1 MFETLLQS
9 SYFALF
15 LIIAL
20 GFMLGRIQIKGLS
33 LDVSAVIFIALLFG
47 HFGVIIPKELGL
59 SLIHIFTAILF
70 MSCCLF
76 LTVGCQQKKQGF
88 DDKSVSQAIQKVIQ
102 IKYPGATITDYDKDA
117 AGVEVDI
124 KDKGVKKEVLLG
136 KNNEWLSTKFDIHAE
151 DVPVDIMDN
160 LTNSAYHEYKIDE
173 VTQIDKPSG
182 TFYVFKLEHENNEVR
197 LTFNSEAQLLK

>member
-1 MFETLLQS
+1 MKL
-9 SYFALF
+9 
-15 LIIAL
+15 
-20 GFMLGRIQIKGLS
+20 K
-33 LDVSAVIFIALLFG
+33 VS
-47 HFGVIIPKELGL
+47 
-59 SLIHIFTAILF
+59 FTAILF

-102 IKYPGATITDYDKDA
+102 IKYP
-117 AGVEVDI
+117 VDI
-124 KDKGVKKEVLLG
+124 
-136 KNNEWLSTKFDIHAE
+136 I
-151 DVPVDIMDN
+151 DN

>member
-1 MFETLLQS
+1 MKL
-9 SYFALF
+9 
-15 LIIAL
+15 
-20 GFMLGRIQIKGLS
+20 K
-33 LDVSAVIFIALLFG
+33 VS
-47 HFGVIIPKELGL
+47 
-59 SLIHIFTAILF
+59 FTAILF

-88 DDKSVSQAIQKVIQ
+88 D
-102 IKYPGATITDYDKDA
+102 
-117 AGVEVDI
+117 
-124 KDKGVKKEVLLG
+124 DKGVKKEVLLG

>member
-1 MFETLLQS
+1 MKL
-9 SYFALF
+9 
-15 LIIAL
+15 
-20 GFMLGRIQIKGLS
+20 K
-33 LDVSAVIFIALLFG
+33 VS
-47 HFGVIIPKELGL
+47 
-59 SLIHIFTAILF
+59 FTAILF

-173 VTQIDKPSG
+173 V
-182 TFYVFKLEHENNEVR
+182 R

>member
-1 MFETLLQS
+1 MKL
-9 SYFALF
+9 
-15 LIIAL
+15 
-20 GFMLGRIQIKGLS
+20 K
-33 LDVSAVIFIALLFG
+33 VS
-47 HFGVIIPKELGL
+47 
-59 SLIHIFTAILF
+59 FTAVLF
-70 MSCCLF
+70 MSYCLF
-76 LTVGCQQKKQGF
+76 LTVGCQQKKQGS
-88 DDKSVSQAIQKVIQ
+88 DDKSVPQAIQKVIQ

-173 VTQIDKPSG
+173 VTHIDKPSG

>member
-1 MFETLLQS
+1 MKL
-9 SYFALF
+9 
-15 LIIAL
+15 
-20 GFMLGRIQIKGLS
+20 K
-33 LDVSAVIFIALLFG
+33 VS
-47 HFGVIIPKELGL
+47 
-59 SLIHIFTAILF
+59 FTAILF

-160 LTNSAYHEYKIDE
+160 LTNSAYHEYN
-173 VTQIDKPSG
+173 
-182 TFYVFKLEHENNEVR
+182 LNN
-197 LTFNSEAQLLK
+197 S

>member
-1 MFETLLQS
+1 MKL
-9 SYFALF
+9 
-15 LIIAL
+15 
-20 GFMLGRIQIKGLS
+20 K
-33 LDVSAVIFIALLFG
+33 VS
-47 HFGVIIPKELGL
+47 
-59 SLIHIFTAILF
+59 FTAILF

-76 LTVGCQQKKQGF
+76 LTVGCQQKKQGS
-88 DDKSVSQAIQKVIQ
+88 DDKSVPQAIQKVIQ

-160 LTNSAYHEYKIDE
+160 LTNSAYHEY
-173 VTQIDKPSG
+173 TS
-182 TFYVFKLEHENNEVR
+182 LREHFTYSN
-197 LTFNSEAQLLK
+197 

>member
-1 MFETLLQS
+1 MKL
-9 SYFALF
+9 
-15 LIIAL
+15 
-20 GFMLGRIQIKGLS
+20 K
-33 LDVSAVIFIALLFG
+33 VS
-47 HFGVIIPKELGL
+47 
-59 SLIHIFTAILF
+59 FTAILF

-173 VTQIDKPSG
+173 VNLFLFQI
-182 TFYVFKLEHENNEVR
+182 FIRIF
-197 LTFNSEAQLLK
+197 Q

>member
-1 MFETLLQS
+1 MQCVPVAHAVTTLVHFPFAPSAIATFPAAMF
-9 SYFALF
+9 A
-15 LIIAL
+15 IIT
-20 GFMLGRIQIKGLS
+20 GTVNGL
-33 LDVSAVIFIALLFG
+33 
-47 HFGVIIPKELGL
+47 K
-59 SLIHIFTAILF
+59 
-70 MSCCLF
+70 
-76 LTVGCQQKKQGF
+76 
-88 DDKSVSQAIQKVIQ
+88 
-102 IKYPGATITDYDKDA
+102 
-117 AGVEVDI
+117 VDI

>member
-1 MFETLLQS
+1 MKL
-9 SYFALF
+9 
-15 LIIAL
+15 
-20 GFMLGRIQIKGLS
+20 K
-33 LDVSAVIFIALLFG
+33 VS
-47 HFGVIIPKELGL
+47 
-59 SLIHIFTAILF
+59 FTAILF

-102 IKYPGATITDYDKDA
+102 IKYPGATITDYDKD
-117 AGVEVDI
+117 
-124 KDKGVKKEVLLG
+124 VKKEVLLG

>member
-1 MFETLLQS
+1 MKL
-9 SYFALF
+9 
-15 LIIAL
+15 
-20 GFMLGRIQIKGLS
+20 K
-33 LDVSAVIFIALLFG
+33 VS
-47 HFGVIIPKELGL
+47 
-59 SLIHIFTAILF
+59 FTAILF

-76 LTVGCQQKKQGF
+76 LTVGCQQKKQGS
-88 DDKSVSQAIQKVIQ
+88 DDKSVPQAIQKVIQ
-102 IKYPGATITDYDKDA
+102 MKYPGATITDYDKDA
-117 AGVEVDI
+117 EGVEVDI

-197 LTFNSEAQLLK
+197 LTFNSETQLLK

>member
-1 MFETLLQS
+1 
-9 SYFALF
+9 
-15 LIIAL
+15 
-20 GFMLGRIQIKGLS
+20 
-33 LDVSAVIFIALLFG
+33 
-47 HFGVIIPKELGL
+47 
-59 SLIHIFTAILF
+59 

-151 DVPVDIMDN
+151 DVCLLYTSPSPRDGATSRMPS
-160 LTNSAYHEYKIDE
+160 SA
-173 VTQIDKPSG
+173 
-182 TFYVFKLEHENNEVR
+182 
-197 LTFNSEAQLLK
+197 

>member
-1 MFETLLQS
+1 MKL
-9 SYFALF
+9 
-15 LIIAL
+15 
-20 GFMLGRIQIKGLS
+20 K
-33 LDVSAVIFIALLFG
+33 VS
-47 HFGVIIPKELGL
+47 
-59 SLIHIFTAILF
+59 FTAILF

-76 LTVGCQQKKQGF
+76 LTVGCQQKKQGS
-88 DDKSVSQAIQKVIQ
+88 DDKSVPQAIQKVIQ
-102 IKYPGATITDYDKDA
+102 MKYPGATITDYDKDA

-173 VTQIDKPSG
+173 VTQ
-182 TFYVFKLEHENNEVR
+182 TARV
-197 LTFNSEAQLLK
+197 NSEATLMGKAECWSETENPKDKQ

>member
-1 MFETLLQS
+1 MKL
-9 SYFALF
+9 
-15 LIIAL
+15 
-20 GFMLGRIQIKGLS
+20 K
-33 LDVSAVIFIALLFG
+33 VS
-47 HFGVIIPKELGL
+47 
-59 SLIHIFTAILF
+59 FTAILF

-76 LTVGCQQKKQGF
+76 LTVGCQQKKQGS
-88 DDKSVSQAIQKVIQ
+88 DDKSVPQAIQKVIQ

-151 DVPVDIMDN
+151 DLNINACNIYDEDVPVDIMDN

-197 LTFNSEAQLLK
+197 LTFNSKAQLLK

>member
-1 MFETLLQS
+1 MKL
-9 SYFALF
+9 
-15 LIIAL
+15 
-20 GFMLGRIQIKGLS
+20 K
-33 LDVSAVIFIALLFG
+33 VS
-47 HFGVIIPKELGL
+47 
-59 SLIHIFTAILF
+59 FTAILF

-173 VTQIDKPSG
+173 VLPHNR
-182 TFYVFKLEHENNEVR
+182 F
-197 LTFNSEAQLLK
+197 LLRYAGFLYLR

>member
-1 MFETLLQS
+1 M
-9 SYFALF
+9 LF
-15 LIIAL
+15 
-20 GFMLGRIQIKGLS
+20 RS
-33 LDVSAVIFIALLFG
+33 
-47 HFGVIIPKELGL
+47 
-59 SLIHIFTAILF
+59 
-70 MSCCLF
+70 
-76 LTVGCQQKKQGF
+76 
-88 DDKSVSQAIQKVIQ
+88 
-102 IKYPGATITDYDKDA
+102 
-117 AGVEVDI
+117 GVEVDI

>member
-1 MFETLLQS
+1 MKL
-9 SYFALF
+9 
-15 LIIAL
+15 
-20 GFMLGRIQIKGLS
+20 K
-33 LDVSAVIFIALLFG
+33 VS
-47 HFGVIIPKELGL
+47 
-59 SLIHIFTAILF
+59 FTAILF

-102 IKYPGATITDYDKDA
+102 IKYPGATIT
-117 AGVEVDI
+117 
-124 KDKGVKKEVLLG
+124 DKGVKKEVLLG

>member
-1 MFETLLQS
+1 MKL
-9 SYFALF
+9 
-15 LIIAL
+15 
-20 GFMLGRIQIKGLS
+20 K
-33 LDVSAVIFIALLFG
+33 VS
-47 HFGVIIPKELGL
+47 
-59 SLIHIFTAILF
+59 FTAILF

-173 VTQIDKPSG
+173 VTNRQAFGNILRIQ
-182 TFYVFKLEHENNEVR
+182 TR
-197 LTFNSEAQLLK
+197 A

>member
-1 MFETLLQS
+1 MKL
-9 SYFALF
+9 
-15 LIIAL
+15 
-20 GFMLGRIQIKGLS
+20 K
-33 LDVSAVIFIALLFG
+33 VS
-47 HFGVIIPKELGL
+47 
-59 SLIHIFTAILF
+59 FTAILF

-76 LTVGCQQKKQGF
+76 LTVGCQQKKQGS
-88 DDKSVSQAIQKVIQ
+88 DDKSVPQAIQKVIQ
-102 IKYPGATITDYDKDA
+102 MKYPGATITDYDKDA

-173 VTQIDKPSG
+173 VTMRFAS
-182 TFYVFKLEHENNEVR
+182 R
-197 LTFNSEAQLLK
+197 LTQRPNY